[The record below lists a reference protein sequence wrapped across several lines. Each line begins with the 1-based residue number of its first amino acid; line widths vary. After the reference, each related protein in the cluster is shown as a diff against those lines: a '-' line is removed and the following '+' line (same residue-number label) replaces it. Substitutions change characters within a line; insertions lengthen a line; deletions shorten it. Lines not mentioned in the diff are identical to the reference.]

1 MPSPFPGVDP
11 YLEHPDFWPGIHNL
25 LIGEIARFLS
35 PQLRPKYR
43 VAVEVRMYETSGE
56 NSVGVGIPD
65 LTVQRRATASNPSM
79 ANIAVLSQTAQP
91 VTVTLPIPEIIKE
104 AYLEIRQ
111 VETREVVTTIEI
123 LSPTNKRPG
132 KGRQMYE
139 KKREKI
145 LSSRTHLIEIDLLRR
160 GEPMPIFG
168 NNLDSQYR
176 ILVCRGNRLPSGDMY
191 AFNIQDSIPA
201 FSVPLRP
208 EDLEPI
214 VDLQMLFNQVYD
226 IAGYDMEIDYCREPL
241 PALSET
247 DAAWADAWLRDRGLR
262 ESC

>member
-25 LIGEIARFLS
+25 LIAEIARFLS

-43 VAVEVRMYETSGE
+43 VAVEVRMYETSGK

-65 LTVQRRATASNPSM
+65 ITVQRRATGSNPSM
-79 ANIAVLSQTAQP
+79 PNVAVLSPPAQP

-160 GEPMPIFG
+160 GEPMPVFG
-168 NNLDSQYR
+168 NNIDSQYR
-176 ILVCRGNRLPSGDMY
+176 ILVCRGNRLPAGDMY
-191 AFNIQDSIPA
+191 PFNIQNSIPA
-201 FSVPLRP
+201 FPIPLRP
-208 EDLEPI
+208 EDSEPI

-226 IAGYDMEIDYCREPL
+226 IAGYDMEIDYCREPI

-247 DAAWADAWLRDRGLR
+247 DAAWADAWLRDRKLR
-262 ESC
+262 E

>member
-25 LIGEIARFLS
+25 LIAEIARFLS

-43 VAVEVRMYETSGE
+43 VAVEMRMYETSGE

-79 ANIAVLSQTAQP
+79 PNVAVLLPTAQP

-139 KKREKI
+139 KKREQI
-145 LSSRTHLIEIDLLRR
+145 LGNRTHLIEIDLLRR
-160 GEPMPIFG
+160 GEPMPVFG

-176 ILVCRGNRLPSGDMY
+176 ILVCRGNRLPAGDMY

-201 FSVPLRP
+201 FPVPFRP
-208 EDLEPI
+208 EDSEPI
-214 VDLQMLFNQVYD
+214 VDLQILFNQVYD
-226 IAGYDMEIDYCREPL
+226 IAGYDMEIDYCREPI

-262 ESC
+262 